1 MADQDL
7 KKLLESAK
15 CAEQAERYDDMAEHM
30 EKITRAKGKDGLD
43 NTERNLLSVAFKNV
57 VGSRRS
63 SWRVISSLEQKT
75 DNDEGKKRLI
85 EDYRKKIEE
94 ELTKI
99 CNQVLVSH
107 VAVLLIMYGPHH
119 VSYYLTHSGAN
130 YVVALSETAQ
140 FLCNSSFFFSISKY
154 KHLLYF

>member
-1 MADQDL
+1 MAEKDSDML
-7 KKLLESAK
+7 IERAK

-30 EKITRAKGKDGLD
+30 EQVTQLKASAGL
-43 NTERNLLSVAFKNV
+43 NNNERNLLSVAFKNV

-85 EDYRKKIEE
+85 EEYRKKIEE

-99 CNQVLVSH
+99 CQKVLVSDK
-107 VAVLLIMYGPHH
+107 
-119 VSYYLTHSGAN
+119 
-130 YVVALSETAQ
+130 Q
-140 FLCNSSFFFSISKY
+140 
-154 KHLLYF
+154 

>member
-1 MADQDL
+1 MANSEEVTNL
-7 KKLLESAK
+7 IERARF
-15 CAEQAERYDDMAEHM
+15 AEQAERYDDMADHM
-30 EKITRAKGKDGLD
+30 EKVTQLKSKDGLD

-75 DNDEGKKRLI
+75 ENDEGKKRLT

-99 CNQVLVSH
+99 CDRVLVS
-107 VAVLLIMYGPHH
+107 VL
-119 VSYYLTHSGAN
+119 
-130 YVVALSETAQ
+130 
-140 FLCNSSFFFSISKY
+140 
-154 KHLLYF
+154 HLFARN